1 MHSRRPGKRQ
11 AVAKA
16 VGKRRN
22 PGATLTSSRLRLRNK
37 RRNPGATLTSC
48 LRLRNKRRNPGAT
61 LTSCLR
67 LRNKRP
73 RNDPPAATVKNAGR
87 MCFPTEAVSRGKG
100 GVATIKEEESA

>member
-22 PGATLTSSRLRLRNK
+22 PGATLTSSR
-37 RRNPGATLTSC
+37 